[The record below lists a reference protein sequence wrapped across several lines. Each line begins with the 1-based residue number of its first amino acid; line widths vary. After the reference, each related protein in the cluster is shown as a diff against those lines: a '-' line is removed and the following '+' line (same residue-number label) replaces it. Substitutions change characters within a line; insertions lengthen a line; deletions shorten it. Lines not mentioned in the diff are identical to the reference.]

1 MPGRSQSS
9 SVFARAQHEV
19 KQHEQMV
26 QEEMQR
32 IREAK
37 KETLPLQDQTLDEE
51 KAKQEAEEKSRLEA
65 EEKARKEAEAKIRLE
80 A

>member
-1 MPGRSQSS
+1 
-9 SVFARAQHEV
+9 
-19 KQHEQMV
+19 
-26 QEEMQR
+26 MQR